1 MVSLR
6 EVYAKT
12 LNFPQ
17 YIYEVTDMKIKD
29 TDTLQAFEKAIDK
42 CEEAVFLLTPDGQQ
56 FNLKNPMEKYEGIGR
71 LLEDEDEQMELF
83 TNDGQDEAVLFDFFR
98 QYQAA

>member
-1 MVSLR
+1 
-6 EVYAKT
+6 
-12 LNFPQ
+12 
-17 YIYEVTDMKIKD
+17 MKIKD
-29 TDTLQAFEKAIDK
+29 NNTLQAFEKAIDK
-42 CEEAVFLLTPDGQQ
+42 CEEAVFLVTPGGQS

-83 TNDGQDEAVLFDFFR
+83 ANDDQDEAILFDFFR

>member
-1 MVSLR
+1 MMR
-6 EVYAKT
+6 
-12 LNFPQ
+12 
-17 YIYEVTDMKIKD
+17 IKD
-29 TDTLQAFEKAIDK
+29 NKTLQAFEKAVDE
-42 CEEAVFLLTPDGQQ
+42 CREAVFLVTPGGQQ

-83 TNDGQDEAVLFDFFR
+83 TNDGKDEAILFGFFR